1 MPKYKAILFDLD
13 GTLCDTDEMVVQS
26 FFELYK
32 SYKPTKVRTREELLY
47 FSGPPIKETLKNE
60 FPDYPFDVI
69 YKAFQETS
77 RELYLPYVKAFD
89 NEIEILKKLR
99 EAGYLLGVVTNKGAP
114 LTKYSLEICHIEDLF
129 DVVISADDVASP
141 KPQPLG
147 IFKAMEKLG
156 MIDKKDVLYVGDNDI
171 DYVTATN
178 AGLDAMLVTWGPRV
192 IKCIKDAKYA
202 VKSYNELGGILL

>member
-32 SYKPTKVRTREELLY
+32 GYKPTKVRTREELLY

-89 NEIEILKKLR
+89 DEIEILKKLK

-156 MIDKKDVLYVGDNDI
+156 MIDKKDVLYVGDNDV

>member
-32 SYKPTKVRTREELLY
+32 TYKPTKVRTREELYY
-47 FSGPPIKETLKNE
+47 FSGPPIKDTLKNE
-60 FPDYPFDVI
+60 FPDYPFDEM
-69 YKAFQETS
+69 YSAFQRVS
-77 RELYLPYVKAFD
+77 RALYLPYVKEYKD
-89 NEIEILKKLR
+89 EIEILTKLKQ
-99 EAGYLLGVVTNKGAP
+99 AGYLLGVVTNKGAP
-114 LTKYSLEICHIEDLF
+114 LTKYSLEICHIENMF

-156 MIDKKDVLYVGDNDI
+156 IINKKDVLYVGDNDI
-171 DYVTATN
+171 DYVTAKN
-178 AGLDAMLVTWGPRV
+178 AGLDSMLVTWGPRI

-202 VKSYNELGGILL
+202 VKSYNELGEILL